1 MGSDPVY
8 LQLRLGNPLRGAVP
22 DGGRKRIKRNE
33 RRAIIEIWLF
43 FFCVQTAKKEKTDRN
58 VMDLVG
64 NTRKILE
71 NNEKSNCMK

>member
-1 MGSDPVY
+1 
-8 LQLRLGNPLRGAVP
+8 VP

-58 VMDLVG
+58 VTDLVE

>member
-8 LQLRLGNPLRGAVP
+8 LQLWLGNPLRGAVP
-22 DGGRKRIKRNE
+22 DGGRKRIERNE
-33 RRAIIEIWLF
+33 RRAIIEIWLL

-58 VMDLVG
+58 VTDLVE

-71 NNEKSNCMK
+71 NNEKSNCTK